1 MHVPEPAM
9 MRMTY
14 NIKEATLCSLVLLF
28 LSKLKTFPKVAT
40 ILNFSSK
47 GTKQILDCLTCST
60 ILIHEYL
67 LCSVLNIF

>member
-47 GTKQILDCLTCST
+47 GTKQILDCLT